1 MNRFRRRGFIMEKDE
16 MLISDEFGKML
27 KSLRKKRGL
36 TLADLSDLSGI
47 SISYLNRLEKGE
59 RKSPGFTKILKLA
72 KVLKVDPAS
81 LVGSDLNMTDKP
93 VSISELLFSAQ
104 IEHHDEILTA
114 SQKELLVEIIETV
127 LLVKFEGTSIL
138 NDLQQIAELISE
150 LKEL

>member
-1 MNRFRRRGFIMEKDE
+1 MERDE

-27 KSLRKKRGL
+27 KTLRKKRGL
-36 TLADLSDLSGI
+36 TLADLSDMSGI

-72 KVLKVDPAS
+72 KVLNVDPGS
-81 LVGSDLNMTDKP
+81 LVGSDLTMTDKP

-104 IEHHDEILTA
+104 IEHNGEILTA
-114 SQKELLVEIIETV
+114 SEKELLVEIIETV
-127 LLVKFEGTSIL
+127 LLVKFEGATVLS
-138 NDLQQIAELISE
+138 DLQQIAELISE

>member
-1 MNRFRRRGFIMEKDE
+1 
-16 MLISDEFGKML
+16 MLISDEFGKLL
-27 KSLRKKRGL
+27 KSMRKKRGM
-36 TLADLSDLSGI
+36 TLADLSDQSGI

-72 KVLKVDPAS
+72 KVLKIDPYS
-81 LVGSDLNMTDKP
+81 LIGSDLNTTDKP
-93 VSISELLFSAQ
+93 VSISELLFNTQ
-104 IEHHDEILTA
+104 IEHNDEILTA

>member
-1 MNRFRRRGFIMEKDE
+1 MERDE

-27 KSLRKKRGL
+27 KTLRKKRGL
-36 TLADLSDLSGI
+36 TLADLSDMSGI

-72 KVLKVDPAS
+72 KVLNVDPGS
-81 LVGSDLNMTDKP
+81 LVGSDLTMTDKP
-93 VSISELLFSAQ
+93 VSISELIFSAQ
-104 IEHHDEILTA
+104 IEHNGEILTA
-114 SQKELLVEIIETV
+114 SEKELLVEIIETV

-138 NDLQQIAELISE
+138 SDLQQIAELISE

>member
-1 MNRFRRRGFIMEKDE
+1 MEKDE

-81 LVGSDLNMTDKP
+81 LVGSDLNMSDKP
-93 VSISELLFSAQ
+93 MSISELLFSTQ
-104 IEHHDEILTA
+104 IEHNDEILTA

-127 LLVKFEGTSIL
+127 LLVKFEGTGVI

-150 LKEL
+150 LKELQ

>member
-1 MNRFRRRGFIMEKDE
+1 

-27 KSLRKKRGL
+27 KSLRKKRGM

-81 LVGSDLNMTDKP
+81 LVGTDLNMSDKP
-93 VSISELLFSAQ
+93 MSISELFFNHTV
-104 IEHHDEILTA
+104 ENHDVVLD
-114 SQKELLVEIIETV
+114 SQTKALLVEIIETV
-127 LLVKFEGTSIL
+127 LLLKFERDSL
-138 NDLQQIAELISE
+138 DSDLQQLFEIIIE
-150 LKEL
+150 LKRVEQH